1 MTPDAIAAALAALPA
16 WTSDG
21 QRIAR
26 VFRFRDFDATMAFV
40 NAVADIARRQDH
52 HPDME
57 IGYSRVLVTYTSHDA
72 GGLSP
77 RDFAAAAAVDSLPR
91 P

>member
-1 MTPDAIAAALAALPA
+1 MTPAAIAAALASLPA
-16 WTSDG
+16 WKSDG
-21 QRIAR
+21 RCIAR
-26 VFRFRDFDATMAFV
+26 EFRFPDFDATMAFV

-57 IGYSRVLVTYTSHDA
+57 VGYSRVLVTFTSHDV
-72 GGLSP
+72 GGLSR

>member
-21 QRIAR
+21 RRIAR
-26 VFRFRDFDATMAFV
+26 EFRFPDFDATMAFV
-40 NAVADIARRQDH
+40 NAVAAIARRQDH

-57 IGYSRVLVTYTSHDA
+57 VGYSRVLVTYTSHDV

-77 RDFAAAAAVDSLPR
+77 RDFAAAAAVDGIPR